1 MELWDEFLE
10 DVKILG
16 KSSVGRELVK
26 QLARSIDSI
35 AANIE
40 EGFGRGFGKEYPYF
54 LKVARGSARET
65 KGRYKR
71 ARHFLSEEIIDL
83 RIKKLDAIISMLT
96 KTIITLEKKNEKK
109 SRKS

>member
-16 KSSVGRELVK
+16 KTLVGRELVK

-65 KGRYKR
+65 KGRYQRSK
-71 ARHFLSEEIIDL
+71 HFLSEEIVNL
-83 RIKKLDAIISMLT
+83 RIKKLDAIIAMLT

-109 SRKS
+109 SKRT